1 MKFITTLFATALL
14 LSSNTNADTLTN
26 KEKVFK
32 LVENYALA
40 TACRTTFEDTKEST
54 VNEKNRIGTDN
65 VFLGINKYFV
75 LWGGFDRCDI
85 AATGENYTYNLTEV
99 EYSESANRYIIKQK
113 NVIEEVI
120 GEDFFSL
127 INLDSFKQ
135 IDDYTYEIYINM
147 FTDKDIDPKTEKL
160 KRDAQ
165 FGYYRMILTQDYSTG
180 SDNAFKV
187 IEKYKIGK

>member
-1 MKFITTLFATALL
+1 MKFITTFFTIALL

-40 TACRTTFEDTKEST
+40 TACQTTFEDTKE
-54 VNEKNRIGTDN
+54 KNHIGTDN

-75 LWGGFDRCDI
+75 LWGGFDGCDI
-85 AATGENYTYNLTEV
+85 AATGENYTYNLTAV
-99 EYSESANRYIIKQK
+99 EYSESANRYIITQK
-113 NVIEEVI
+113 SVIEEVI

-127 INLDSFKQ
+127 RNLDSFKQ

-147 FTDKDIDPKTEKL
+147 FTDKDIDPKTEEL

-165 FGYYRMILTQDYSTG
+165 FGYYRMILTKEYSTG
-180 SDNAFKV
+180 SDHAFKV